1 MHVAK
6 ERRESEA
13 FADLRVSERKIYKR
27 ERESLQV
34 SWVV

>member
-1 MHVAK
+1 MHVAR

-27 ERESLQV
+27 ERALVVLQV
-34 SWVV
+34 C